1 LTTTRKSNT
10 NITVILEIIAITV
23 LKNLILTL
31 KDEISILSKY
41 RITSNEL
48 MFVRTL
54 LILQDEEE
62 ESLFQDYIESLRDC
76 SISVKEVIESLQGKG
91 IILKSFH
98 CPKEGEAFN
107 PYEIPF
113 NKNFIKNIYK
123 CSFELG
129 KELFEEYPQ
138 FGNIQGSV
146 VPLRSVARK
155 FDSLEDC
162 YFRYGRSIRWN
173 QEKHNHIIELV
184 RWGKEN
190 NIINQSLANF
200 VINQAWIDLEALK
213 NGDTANINYDTV
225 KLL

>member
-1 LTTTRKSNT
+1 M
-10 NITVILEIIAITV
+10 
-23 LKNLILTL
+23 KNLILTL
-31 KDEISILSKY
+31 ENEISILNKY
-41 RITSNEL
+41 RVTSNEL
-48 MFVRTL
+48 MFIRTL
-54 LILQDEEE
+54 LMLQDEENE
-62 ESLFQDYIESLRDC
+62 DIFQAYIESLHNCNINIKD
-76 SISVKEVIESLQGKG
+76 VITSLQDKG

-98 CPKEGEAFN
+98 CPNQGQSFD

-113 NKNFIKNIYK
+113 NKNFIKNLYK
-123 CSFELG
+123 SSFELG

-138 FGNIQGSV
+138 FGNIQGSI

-173 QEKHNHIIELV
+173 QETHNRIIELV

-200 VINQAWIDLEALK
+200 VINNAWVDLEALK
-213 NGDTANINYDTV
+213 NGDIANINFETV
-225 KLL
+225 KLV